1 MEVCAF
7 VQARMSSRRFPGKV
21 LAPFRGRP
29 VIAHVVGAVSSALP
43 GVPIVVVTSTDPTDD
58 PLAAYLAA
66 LDVSVFRGALHDV
79 FGRFRMALADYPAT
93 WILRVCADSP
103 LLSSKVLRLATSAA
117 RGTSYDLVT
126 TTSRRT
132 FPKGQNAEVIRA
144 DTLRAIDARELDDG
158 DREHVTRFFH
168 RNPERFRILNV
179 ESGRPELAEL
189 DHCVDTIDDLRRL
202 EALAD
207 SELGLEAVS

>member
-1 MEVCAF
+1 V
-7 VQARMSSRRFPGKV
+7 
-21 LAPFRGRP
+21 
-29 VIAHVVGAVSSALP
+29 
-43 GVPIVVVTSTDPTDD
+43 VVVTSSDPSDD
-58 PLAAYLAA
+58 PLAAYVAA
-66 LDVSVFRGALHDV
+66 LDVPVFRGALNDV
-79 FGRFRMALADYPAT
+79 FGRFRAALLAYPAD

-103 LLSSKVLRLATSAA
+103 LLSGKVLRLTTSAA
-117 RGTSYDLVT
+117 AGTAYDLVT

-144 DTLRAIDARELDDG
+144 DALRGVDARELDDA

-189 DHCVDTIDDLRRL
+189 DHCVDTVDDLKRL
-202 EALAD
+202 EAIGE